1 MGKKKNSHALFELN
15 SPPPS
20 EKRPRL
26 GHITASQSQL
36 TKLNGSN
43 SNGSVPIRSA
53 FNTVF
58 RDITNLPLSF
68 DVNNHP
74 SSSTQ
79 PFDSATSIQYSHGT
93 VITIQYPTF
102 RFYPL

>member
-1 MGKKKNSHALFELN
+1 MGKKKNSHALFDLN

-20 EKRPRL
+20 EKIPRL

-36 TKLNGSN
+36 TQLNGSN
-43 SNGSVPIRSA
+43 SNGSMPIRSA

-68 DVNNHP
+68 DVNNQP